1 MSTDGTPDPPADTL
15 DAGTL
20 LEHRDYI
27 KVTTQSLPVG
37 LTRQILEAMDERRRS
52 RRLVPERPA
61 ALPEMSLVEMHREIV
76 WRLATLP
83 PEDAQ
88 AIAAL
93 VRRLAPRTQ

>member
-1 MSTDGTPDPPADTL
+1 MSTDGTPDPPVDTL
-15 DAGTL
+15 DAGAL

-27 KVTTQSLPVG
+27 KVTTQSFPAG
-37 LTRQILEAMDERRRS
+37 LTRQVLQAMDERRRS
-52 RRLVPERPA
+52 RCLVPEPPTA
-61 ALPEMSLVEMHREIV
+61 PPKMSLTEMQREIG

-93 VRRLAPRTQ
+93 VRRLAPRT